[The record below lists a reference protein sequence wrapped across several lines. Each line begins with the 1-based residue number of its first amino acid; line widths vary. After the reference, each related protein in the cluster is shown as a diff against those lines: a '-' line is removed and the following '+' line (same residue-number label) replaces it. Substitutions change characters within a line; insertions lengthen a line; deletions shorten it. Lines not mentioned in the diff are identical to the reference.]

1 MQISKITQPMS
12 MKSATM
18 FKSEPIKQPET
29 TNTNEI
35 KTPDNYGRAMVNFKA
50 GTMPR
55 VLSKQDKALIESL
68 SDTLDLSR
76 DKVLKL
82 RQEFKTFLS
91 ENNYS
96 SLNDVNFNNDKDF
109 FEECEFI
116 GNLTDRISKRMKLN
130 ESQEDALNLELVKRM
145 DEKEGYI
152 PGGKAYLKE
161 MSNMEAF
168 LTENANRHFA
178 N

>member
-1 MQISKITQPMS
+1 
-12 MKSATM
+12 
-18 FKSEPIKQPET
+18 
-29 TNTNEI
+29 
-35 KTPDNYGRAMVNFKA
+35 
-50 GTMPR
+50 
-55 VLSKQDKALIESL
+55 
-68 SDTLDLSR
+68 
-76 DKVLKL
+76 
-82 RQEFKTFLS
+82 
-91 ENNYS
+91 
-96 SLNDVNFNNDKDF
+96 
-109 FEECEFI
+109 
-116 GNLTDRISKRMKLN
+116 MKLN